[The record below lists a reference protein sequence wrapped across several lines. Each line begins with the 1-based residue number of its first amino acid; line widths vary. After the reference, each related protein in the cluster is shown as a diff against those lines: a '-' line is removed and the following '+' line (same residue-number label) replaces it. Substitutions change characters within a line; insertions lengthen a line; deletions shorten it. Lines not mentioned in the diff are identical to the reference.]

1 MNPLDPFGLGRQ
13 TVRLGVAV
21 VRAVLGVEDQAEPRA
36 LPVPSS
42 TGTSRSHERGL
53 DTKMNDLL
61 GKAIELSSTSSR
73 DEVFHHVLDQ
83 LVPDEARILSALSD
97 GAPAAMVHVHAWTR
111 AGLLGEA
118 LIENASLIG
127 RTANVA
133 LPGLTPV
140 YVGHLLSLGVVEAGP
155 EDPDLKDDYQ
165 ILQADTDVLAAIKR
179 AGRGP
184 LPGRTERRTLRISAF
199 GKALWDASS
208 GGVS

>member
-1 MNPLDPFGLGRQ
+1 MNPLDPFGVGRH

-21 VRAVLGVEDQAEPRA
+21 VRAVIGGVTPAGPAA
-36 LPVPSS
+36 LPAPASAAA
-42 TGTSRSHERGL
+42 TSRTRSLG
-53 DTKMNDLL
+53 TKMNELL

-97 GAPAAMVHVHAWTR
+97 GSAAALVHVHGWTR
-111 AGLLGEA
+111 AGLMGEA
-118 LIENASLIG
+118 LIENASLVG

-133 LPGLTPV
+133 LPALTPV
-140 YVGHLLSLGVVEAGP
+140 YVGHLLSLGVVETGP
-155 EDPDLKDDYQ
+155 EDAALKDDYQ
-165 ILQADTDVLAAIKR
+165 ILLAETDVLAAIKK

-199 GKALWDASS
+199 GKALWDASTGTPS
-208 GGVS
+208 